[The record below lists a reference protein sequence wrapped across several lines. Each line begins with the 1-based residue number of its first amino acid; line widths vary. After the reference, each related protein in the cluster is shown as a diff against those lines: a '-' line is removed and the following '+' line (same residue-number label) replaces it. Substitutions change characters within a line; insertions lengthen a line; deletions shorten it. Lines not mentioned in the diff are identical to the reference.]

1 MKKAIN
7 KVRIVIPKNPK
18 EMLELAAKIY
28 AKNEA
33 VGAQS
38 PLTSL
43 DWADLGPK
51 IQDAL
56 VFHNEAEELKKQME
70 KLYEQRNKILLPVDD
85 LVKQSRD
92 LLKAIYRKEPRK
104 ISDYGFE
111 VNDTPQSSKNEK
123 HA

>member
-51 IQDAL
+51 IQEAL
-56 VFHNEAEELKKQME
+56 EFHNEAEELKKQME

-92 LLKAIYRKEPRK
+92 LLKAIYRSEPRK
-104 ISDYGFE
+104 IGDYGFE
-111 VNDTPQSSKNEK
+111 VNDTPAAGKSDK
-123 HA
+123 A